1 MTGSFRV
8 SPAGGT
14 PRKGS
19 EHADFMDFS
28 MLGLCPI
35 SGKQPTL
42 VLVWETGGQAWRSE
56 GWGDFNSLSNKKVG
70 KL

>member
-1 MTGSFRV
+1 
-8 SPAGGT
+8 
-14 PRKGS
+14 
-19 EHADFMDFS
+19 MDFS

>member
-1 MTGSFRV
+1 V

-28 MLGLCPI
+28 MLG
-35 SGKQPTL
+35 
-42 VLVWETGGQAWRSE
+42 VWETGGQAWRSE